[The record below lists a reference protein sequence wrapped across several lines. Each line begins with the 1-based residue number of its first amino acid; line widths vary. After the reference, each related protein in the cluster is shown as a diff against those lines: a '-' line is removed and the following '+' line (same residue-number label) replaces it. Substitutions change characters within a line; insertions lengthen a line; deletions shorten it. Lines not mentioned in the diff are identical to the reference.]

1 MSRQPDLSTM
11 TSDEKRALLAS
22 LLDGSAA
29 ATPSNLTLEQRRLW
43 LLVQLDVNRPWHT
56 STAVRLTGRIE
67 PAAVQQALAATVQ
80 HHEVLRMT
88 FREVDG
94 HPLATVKPVASLRLP
109 VLDFD
114 AGDLDGELARVVAA
128 EARTRF
134 DLAQGP
140 LVRASLLRAGP
151 EDHVLL
157 LTAHQLVADRPSA
170 RRIMREVLDRYA
182 ALSAGTE
189 PLTSTGATD
198 LAALGAAQREWIGT
212 DDAAKDIDYWR
223 TRMAAITTLNLP
235 TDRSRPSTK
244 TINADVVTVTVPPS
258 LRAALEEHTRETR
271 HALPEVVLAAYAAV
285 LSRYAQQHDF
295 AVGVAVPPSWLPDGE
310 ELVGPLENTL
320 PLRFE
325 LDGSETLSTLVSR
338 TEVALGEALEHAR
351 LPFEQIVEAAQP
363 LRDLSHTPLFQAFF
377 GFEEESEGRELPGA
391 TVRPVDLV
399 TTWTPHDI
407 DLYAVRR
414 GGELSLRAQFNTD
427 LFDRATIQRM
437 LSHVLLLLDEAV
449 ADPRRRLADF
459 PLLTE
464 DERQRLA
471 TWTGTDQEHRG
482 PWTLHELIEEA
493 AAANPGGIALTSST
507 EEITYASLDLRAEAL
522 AAALAGQG
530 VEQESRVGVL
540 SDRSVH
546 AVVGLLGVL
555 KAGGAYVPLDPSYPA
570 ERIAVIAED
579 AGITRLVGTQD
590 ALEAFAGTLPGIA
603 RVAIPTS
610 DPEGPVR
617 RPATTTTGGDLAYI
631 IYTSG
636 STGRPKGVAVEH
648 RQIVSST
655 VARSACE
662 GPGMPERYLV
672 LAPLTFDAS
681 GGGLYWTLRRG
692 GTVVLPDE
700 REVLDPK
707 LLSDLIRSKAVT
719 HVDGVPSQYAVLL
732 ETRPESFDSV
742 RATVLAGELLPPGLV
757 AEHFR
762 RMPGVALFNEY
773 GPTEATVW
781 ASVHRVSEED
791 GEASRVPIGRPV
803 PGARIRLL
811 DKQFNP
817 VPPGVPGELW
827 IGGGGVA
834 RGYVNRPAM
843 TAERFLPDPFSD
855 EPGARLYR
863 TGDLAKYRPD
873 GSIEFLGR
881 ADTQVKIR
889 GFRIELSEI
898 ENVLLRHPLVAEAVV
913 TVLDDQPGGPRLVAY
928 VVPVVGRVLA
938 QETLIK
944 HVLGQVPDY
953 MVPSAF
959 VTLERMPL
967 TRHGKIDL
975 KALPVP
981 EAGAADEFV
990 EPQTQLEAE
999 IAETFA
1005 ELLGVSKVSATGDF
1019 FALGGNSLL
1028 VARLSAQLSRRHD
1041 VSLPVEQIFRVPTVT
1056 GVAQAIEESRR
1067 QQENVDSEVLYAQ
1080 QLAELHAE
1088 IVLPEE
1094 IAPGD
1099 LPHADYL
1106 APHDV
1111 LVTGATGYLGAFLAV
1126 ELVKKTSATVH
1137 CLVRGENEEAAWERL
1152 EETLRGYRAWDESY
1166 RTRMKVVLGD
1176 LAKPRFGLSAQEWD
1190 HYADVLDVIYH
1201 SGAVVNFTF
1210 PYEAARPA
1218 NVEGTKE
1225 VLRLAT
1231 TKTVKSVQF
1240 VSSVDV
1246 FMGTGAERPFTE
1258 EDLDERPIRIP
1269 TGYPRS
1275 KWLAEKICHI
1285 ARDRG
1290 VPVIVHRPWM
1300 ITGHADTG
1308 ASHHTD
1314 YLYVYLKGFLDLG
1327 VLPLYND
1334 VINAVP
1340 VDFTVQ
1346 AIVYTSLREE
1356 NFGKNF
1362 NITNKEPTTMQQ
1374 CYQWLRSFGY
1384 DLNVVDEEEAR
1395 QQALAVDED
1404 HVLFPMT
1411 PLLRVASMRHAAL
1424 DPELQKR
1431 VNPMDECRML
1441 TEALEGSGIECP
1453 PVNEEWAHSCFR
1465 FLVEEGHLP
1474 APEDV
1479 VPQGTSA

>member
-1 MSRQPDLSTM
+1 MSGQPDLSTM
-11 TSDEKRALLAS
+11 TADEKRALLATF
-22 LLDGSAA
+22 LDGSATTA
-29 ATPSNLTLEQRRLW
+29 PGNLTLEQRRLW
-43 LLVQLDVNRPWHT
+43 LLVQLDVKRPWHT
-56 STAVRLTGRIE
+56 STAVRLTGRID

-80 HHEVLRMT
+80 RHEVLRTT

-94 HPLATVKPVASLRLP
+94 HPLATVKPVATLPLP
-109 VLDFD
+109 VVDLDAAD
-114 AGDLDGELARVVAA
+114 VDGELARVVGT

-140 LVRASLLRAGP
+140 LVRASLLRVGP
-151 EDHVLL
+151 ENHVLL
-157 LTAHQLVADRPSA
+157 LTAHQLVADRSSV
-170 RRIMREVLDRYA
+170 RRIVREVLTRYA
-182 ALSAGTE
+182 GLTGGTE
-189 PLTSTGATD
+189 EAGAGVAD
-198 LAALGAAQREWIGT
+198 LPALGAAQREWVGT

-244 TINADVVTVTVPPS
+244 TINADVVTRSVPPS
-258 LRAALEEHTRETR
+258 LRAALEEHASGER
-271 HALPEVVLAAYAAV
+271 HTLPDVLLAGYAAV
-285 LSRYAQQHDF
+285 LSRYAQQQDF
-295 AVGVAVPPSWLPDGE
+295 AVGVAVPPSWLPDGD

-325 LDGSETLSTLVSR
+325 LDGGESLAALVSR
-338 TEVALGEALEHAR
+338 TEVALGEAVEHAR

-363 LRDLSHTPLFQAFF
+363 MRDLSHTPLFQAFF
-377 GFEEESEGRELPGA
+377 AFEEEWETQELPGA
-391 TVRPVDLV
+391 TAQPVDLV
-399 TTWTPHDI
+399 TTWTPHDV

-414 GGELSLRAQFNTD
+414 GGELSLRAQYNTD
-427 LFDRATIQRM
+427 LFDRGTVERL
-437 LSHVLLLLDEAV
+437 LSHVLLLLESAV
-449 ADPRRRLADF
+449 AEPRRPLADF
-459 PLLTE
+459 PLLTA
-464 DERQRLA
+464 DERERVTA
-471 TWTGTDQEHRG
+471 WNDTRQEHRG
-482 PWTLHELIEEA
+482 PWTLHGLIEEA
-493 AAANPGGIALTSST
+493 AAANPDGVALTSST
-507 EEITYASLDLRAEAL
+507 AEMTYASLDLRGEAL
-522 AAALAGQG
+522 AAELAAHG
-530 VEQESRVGVL
+530 VGPESRVGVL

-546 AVVGLLGVL
+546 AVTGLLGVL
-555 KAGGAYVPLDPSYPA
+555 KSGGAYVPLDPSYPA
-570 ERIAVIAED
+570 ERIEVVAQD
-579 AGITRLVGTQD
+579 AGIALLVGTPD
-590 ALEAFAGTLPGIA
+590 VLARFSDTLSGVT
-603 RVAIPTS
+603 RVEIPTS
-610 DPEGPVR
+610 DPATAVS
-617 RPATTTTGGDLAYI
+617 RPETRTTGNDLAYV

-662 GPGMPERYLV
+662 EPGLPERYLV

-692 GTVVLPDE
+692 GTVVLPNE
-700 REVLDPK
+700 QEVLDPA
-707 LLSDLIRSKAVT
+707 LLSDLIRSKEVT

-732 ETRPESFDSV
+732 EAHPEAHESV
-742 RATVLAGELLPPGLV
+742 RTTVLAGELLPPGLV

-762 RMPGVALFNEY
+762 RAPNSALFNEY

-781 ASVHRVSEED
+781 ASVHRVTAADAD
-791 GEASRVPIGRPV
+791 GSRVPIGNPIPNTQV
-803 PGARIRLL
+803 RLL

-817 VPPGVPGELW
+817 VPPGVPGELY

-834 RGYVNRPAM
+834 RGYVNRPAA
-843 TAERFLPDPFSD
+843 TAERFLPDPFTD
-855 EPGARLYR
+855 DPGARLYR
-863 TGDLAKYRPD
+863 TGDLAKYRAD
-873 GSIEFLGR
+873 GAIEFLGR

-898 ENVLLRHPLVAEAVV
+898 ENVLLRHQLVAEAVV
-913 TVLDDQPGGPRLVAY
+913 TVREDQPGGPRLIGY

-938 QETLIK
+938 QETLVK
-944 HVLGQVPDY
+944 HMLGQVPDY

-967 TRHGKIDL
+967 TRHGKIDTA
-975 KALPVP
+975 ALPAP
-981 EAGAADEFV
+981 ETLAAGEFV
-990 EPQTQLEAE
+990 EPQTELEAE

-1005 ELLGVSKVSATGDF
+1005 DLLGLPKVSATGDF
-1019 FALGGNSLL
+1019 FELGGNSLL
-1028 VARLSAQLSRRHD
+1028 VARLSAQLSRQQD
-1041 VSLPVEQIFRVPTVT
+1041 VSLPVEQIFRVPTVA
-1056 GVAQAIEESRR
+1056 GVAQAVEESRR
-1067 QQENVDSEVLYAQ
+1067 QQDNVDSEVLYAQ

-1088 IVLPEE
+1088 LTLPEE
-1094 IAPGD
+1094 ITPGD
-1099 LPHADYL
+1099 LPHANYL
-1106 APHDV
+1106 EPRNV

-1126 ELVKKTSATVH
+1126 ELVKRTDATVH
-1137 CLVRGENEEAAWERL
+1137 CLVRGESEEAAWERL
-1152 EETLRGYRAWDESY
+1152 EETLRGYHAWDESY
-1166 RTRMKVVLGD
+1166 RSRMKIVLGD
-1176 LAKPRFGLSAQEWD
+1176 LARPRFGLTDEEW
-1190 HYADVLDVIYH
+1190 HACAGLLDSVYH

-1231 TKTVKSVQF
+1231 TTTVKAVHF
-1240 VSSVDV
+1240 ISSVDV

-1275 KWLAEKICHI
+1275 KWIAEKIVHI

-1290 VPVIVHRPWM
+1290 LPTTVHRPWM

-1327 VLPLYND
+1327 VLPYYDD

-1346 AIVYTSLREE
+1346 ACVYTSLRAE
-1356 NFGKNF
+1356 NFGKTF
-1362 NITNKEPTTMQQ
+1362 NATNKEPTTMQQ
-1374 CYQWLRSFGY
+1374 CYKWLRSFGY
-1384 DLNVVDEEEAR
+1384 DLNVVAEEDAR

-1411 PLLRVASMRHAAL
+1411 PLLRVATMRHAAL

-1431 VNPMDECRML
+1431 VDPMAECRVL

-1453 PVNEEWAHSCFR
+1453 PVNEQWAHSCFR
-1465 FLVEEGHLP
+1465 FLVDNGHLP

>member
-1 MSRQPDLSTM
+1 M
-11 TSDEKRALLAS
+11 TSDEKRVLLAS
-22 LLDGSAA
+22 LLGGAA
-29 ATPSNLTLEQRRLW
+29 KATPSNLTLEQRRLW

-56 STAVRLTGRIE
+56 STAVRLTGRTD
-67 PAAVQQALAATVQ
+67 PAALQQALAATAQ
-80 HHEVLRMT
+80 HHEVLRTT

-109 VLDFD
+109 VLDVD
-114 AGDLDGELARVVAA
+114 ADDLDGELARVVAT

-140 LVRASLLRAGP
+140 LVRASLLRLGP

-157 LTAHQLVADRPSA
+157 LTAHQLVADRPSV
-170 RRIMREVLDRYA
+170 RRLMHEVLGRYA
-182 ALSAGTE
+182 VLAGGAE
-189 PLTSTGATD
+189 EETGAGVID
-198 LAALGAAQREWIGT
+198 MAALGAAQREWVST

-235 TDRSRPSTK
+235 TDRSRPPTK
-244 TINADVVTVTVPPS
+244 TINADVVTLAVPPS
-258 LRAALEEHTRETR
+258 LRAALEDHTRGTG
-271 HALPEVVLAAYAAV
+271 HALPQVLLAGYASV
-285 LSRYAQQHDF
+285 LSRYAQQLDF
-295 AVGVAVPPSWLPDGE
+295 AVGVAVPPSWLPDGDG
-310 ELVGPLENTL
+310 LVGPLENTL

-325 LDGSETLSTLVSR
+325 LDGGESLQTLVSR

-377 GFEEESEGRELPGA
+377 AYEEEGGGRELPGVA
-391 TVRPVDLV
+391 AQPVDLV

-414 GGELSLRAQFNTD
+414 GGELSLRAQYNTD
-427 LFDRATIQRM
+427 LFDRATVARL
-437 LSHVLLLLDEAV
+437 LSHVLLLLTAAV
-449 ADPRRRLADF
+449 AEPRRRLADF

-464 DERQRLA
+464 EERERIAGWNTTSQP
-471 TWTGTDQEHRG
+471 HPG
-482 PWTLHELIEEA
+482 PWTLHGLIEEA
-493 AAANPGGIALTSST
+493 AVANPDGVALTSSAD
-507 EEITYASLDLRAEAL
+507 EMTYASLDQRAEAL
-522 AAALAGQG
+522 AAALAAHG
-530 VEQESRVGVL
+530 VGAESRVGVL

-555 KAGGAYVPLDPSYPA
+555 KAGGAYVPIDPSYPA
-570 ERIAVIAED
+570 ERIAVIARD
-579 AGITRLVGTQD
+579 AGIALLVGTRD
-590 ALEAFAGTLPGIA
+590 ALDGFAGTLPDITG
-603 RVAIPTS
+603 VAIPTS
-610 DPEGPVR
+610 DPDGTAT
-617 RPATTTTGGDLAYI
+617 RPATHTTGNDLAYI

-662 GPGMPERYLV
+662 EPGVPERYLV

-700 REVLDPK
+700 REVLDPR
-707 LLSDLIRSKAVT
+707 LLGDLIREKAVT

-732 ETRPESFDSV
+732 ETGRERHESV
-742 RATVLAGELLPPGLV
+742 RTTVLAGELLPPGLV

-791 GEASRVPIGRPV
+791 ASASRVPIGHPI
-803 PGARIRLL
+803 PGGRIRLL
-811 DKQFNP
+811 DKQFNL
-817 VPPGVPGELW
+817 VPPGVPGELY

-834 RGYVNRPAM
+834 RGYVNRPGM
-843 TAERFLPDPFSD
+843 TAERFLPDPFSSD
-855 EPGARLYR
+855 PGARLYR
-863 TGDLAKYRPD
+863 TGDLARYRAD
-873 GSIEFLGR
+873 GAIEFLGR

-913 TVLDDQPGGPRLVAY
+913 TVREDQPGGPRLIGY

-938 QETLIK
+938 QESLIK

-967 TRHGKIDL
+967 TRHGKIDTA
-975 KALPVP
+975 ALPAP
-981 EAGAADEFV
+981 EESAADEFV
-990 EPQTQLEAE
+990 EPQTELEAE

-1005 ELLGVSKVSATGDF
+1005 ELLGVGKVSATGDF

-1028 VARLSAQLSRRHD
+1028 VARLSAQLSRQQD
-1041 VSLPVEQIFRVPTVT
+1041 VSLPVEQIFRVPTVV

-1088 IVLPEE
+1088 ITLPEE
-1094 IAPGD
+1094 ITPGD

-1126 ELVKKTSATVH
+1126 ELVKSTEATVH
-1137 CLVRGENEEAAWERL
+1137 CLVRGEDEESAWERL
-1152 EETLRGYRAWDESY
+1152 EETLRGYQAWDESY
-1166 RTRMKVVLGD
+1166 RSRLRIVLGD
-1176 LAKPRFGLSAQEWD
+1176 LARPRFGLSPQEWD
-1190 HYADVLDVIYH
+1190 HYAGILDVIYH

-1231 TKTVKSVQF
+1231 TTTVKSVQF

-1290 VPVIVHRPWM
+1290 VPVTVHRPWM

-1327 VLPLYND
+1327 VLPFYND

-1346 AIVYTSLREE
+1346 AIVYTSLRAE

-1362 NITNKEPTTMQQ
+1362 NVTNKEPTTMQQ

-1424 DPELQKR
+1424 DPELQKQ
-1431 VNPMDECRML
+1431 VDPMEECRVL

-1453 PVNEEWAHSCFR
+1453 PVNEEWAHQCFR
-1465 FLVEEGHLP
+1465 FLVEGGHLP

>member
-1 MSRQPDLSTM
+1 M
-11 TSDEKRALLAS
+11 TPDEKRALLAS
-22 LLDGSAA
+22 ILDGSAK

-43 LLVQLDVNRPWHT
+43 ILVQLDVNRPWH
-56 STAVRLTGRIE
+56 SSSAVRLTGRID
-67 PAAVQQALAATVQ
+67 PALVQQALATTVQ
-80 HHEVLRMT
+80 RHEVLRAT

-94 HPLATVKPVASLRLP
+94 HPLATIQPVASLRLP
-109 VLDFD
+109 VLDID
-114 AGDLDGELARVVAA
+114 PGDLDGELARVVAT
-128 EARTRF
+128 ESRTRF

-140 LVRASLLRAGP
+140 LVRATLLRMGA
-151 EDHVLL
+151 EDHILL
-157 LTAHQLVADRPSA
+157 LTAHQLVADRPSVH
-170 RRIMREVLDRYA
+170 RLVDEVLSRYA
-182 ALSAGTE
+182 ALAAGAGE
-189 PLTSTGATD
+189 EAGAGVTD
-198 LAALGAAQREWIGT
+198 IAALGAAQREWVGT

-235 TDRSRPSTK
+235 TDRPRPPTK
-244 TINADVVTVTVPPS
+244 TINADVVTVAVPPS
-258 LRAALEEHTRETR
+258 LHAALEEHADEAGHPLSR
-271 HALPEVVLAAYAAV
+271 LLLAGYAAV
-285 LSRYAQQHDF
+285 LSRYTQQTDF
-295 AVGVAVPPSWLPDGE
+295 AVGVPVPPSWLTDGDQ
-310 ELVGPLENTL
+310 LVGPLENTL

-325 LDGSETLSTLVSR
+325 LDGSESLSTLVAR

-363 LRDLSHTPLFQAFF
+363 LRDLSHTPLFQVSFA
-377 GFEEESEGRELPGA
+377 FEEADEGRELPGA
-391 TVRPVDLV
+391 TAVPVDLV

-407 DLYAVRR
+407 DLYATCR
-414 GGELSLRAQFNTD
+414 GGELFLRAQYNTD
-427 LFDRATIQRM
+427 LFDRDTVARL
-437 LSHVLLLLDEAV
+437 LSHLLVQLTSAIAE
-449 ADPRRRLADF
+449 PRRSLTDF
-459 PLLTE
+459 PLLTD
-464 DERQRLA
+464 DEQERITA
-471 TWTGTDQEHRG
+471 WNTTDEHHAG
-482 PWTLHELIEEA
+482 PWTLHELIEQA
-493 AAANPGGIALTSST
+493 ASANPDGIALTSSAG
-507 EEITYASLDLRAEAL
+507 EMTYASLDLRADSL
-522 AAALAGQG
+522 AADLAARGAG
-530 VEQESRVGVL
+530 PESRVGVL

-546 AVVGLLGVL
+546 AVVGLLGAL
-555 KAGGAYVPLDPSYPA
+555 KAGAAYVPIDPSYPA
-570 ERIAVIAED
+570 ERIEVIAND
-579 AGITRLVGTQD
+579 ADVSLLVGTQAMLD
-590 ALEAFAGTLPGIA
+590 RFAGRLRGIIS
-603 RVAIPTS
+603 VAIPTS
-610 DPEGPVR
+610 DPDTPVTPPAT
-617 RPATTTTGGDLAYI
+617 RPAGNDLAYI

-655 VARSACE
+655 AARSACE
-662 GPGMPERYLV
+662 APGMPERYLV

-692 GTVVLPDE
+692 GTVVLPSE
-700 REVLDPK
+700 QEVLDPR
-707 LLSDLIRSKAVT
+707 LLSELIRAKAIT

-732 ETRPESFDSV
+732 DTVPETHESV
-742 RATVLAGELLPPGLV
+742 RTTVLAGELLPPGLV

-762 RMPGVALFNEY
+762 RMPGTALFNEY

-781 ASVHRVSEED
+781 ASVHRVSEVD
-791 GEASRVPIGRPV
+791 ADASRVPIGHPI
-803 PGARIRLL
+803 PGAQIRLL
-811 DKQFNP
+811 DKQFHP
-817 VPPGVPGELW
+817 VPPGVPGELY
-827 IGGGGVA
+827 IGGDGVT

-843 TAERFLPDPFSD
+843 TAERFLPDPFSAD
-855 EPGARLYR
+855 PGARLYR
-863 TGDLAKYRPD
+863 TGDLARYRAD
-873 GSIEFLGR
+873 GAIEFLGR

-913 TVLDDQPGGPRLVAY
+913 TVRDDRPGGPRLIGY

-944 HVLGQVPDY
+944 HVLGAVPDY
-953 MVPSAF
+953 MVPTAF
-959 VTLERMPL
+959 VMLERMPL
-967 TRHGKIDL
+967 TRHGKIDTA
-975 KALPVP
+975 ALPAP
-981 EAGAADEFV
+981 EESAADEFV
-990 EPQTQLEAE
+990 EPQTELEAE
-999 IAETFA
+999 IAEIFA
-1005 ELLGVSKVSATGDF
+1005 ELLGLRMVSATGDF

-1028 VARLSAQLSRRHD
+1028 VARLSAQLSRQQG
-1041 VSLPVEQIFRVPTVT
+1041 VSLPVEQIFRVPTVA

-1080 QLAELHAE
+1080 QLAELLAE
-1088 IVLPEE
+1088 IELPED
-1094 IAPGD
+1094 ITPGD
-1099 LPHADYL
+1099 LPHANYL
-1106 APHDV
+1106 EPQDV

-1126 ELVKKTSATVH
+1126 ELVQRTGATVH
-1137 CLVRGENEEAAWERL
+1137 CLVRGQDEEAAWERL
-1152 EETLRGYRAWDESY
+1152 EETLRGYQAWDESY
-1166 RTRMKVVLGD
+1166 RSRMKIVLGD
-1176 LAKPRFGLSAQEWD
+1176 LAEPRFGLSEQEWD
-1190 HYADVLDVIYH
+1190 HYAEILDAVYH

-1258 EDLDERPIRIP
+1258 QDLDERPIRIP

-1275 KWLAEKICHI
+1275 KWLAEKIVHL

-1290 VPVIVHRPWM
+1290 VPVTVHRPWM

-1308 ASHHTD
+1308 AAHHTD

-1346 AIVYTSLREE
+1346 AIVYTSLRAE

-1362 NITNKEPTTMQQ
+1362 NVTNKEPATMQQ

-1431 VNPMDECRML
+1431 VNPMDECREL
-1441 TEALEGSGIECP
+1441 IEALKGSGIECP
-1453 PVNEEWAHSCFR
+1453 PVNEEWAHSCFQ
-1465 FLVEEGHLP
+1465 FLVDGGHLP